1 MKPEEKSDLAAAAP
15 KLKIL
20 DVILARSSFSRPMQD
35 APENA
40 KAWQQHKRGV
50 QYATEGSVADGDQEL
65 HVLVQLGT
73 RVLMSQEDQG
83 NEGAVQFEIEAD
95 FLVRYAMSEVIEESA
110 LDTFANLNSVH
121 NAWPFWRQHVFDIVQ
136 RGRLP
141 QLEVPL
147 FAGITS

>member
-1 MKPEEKSDLAAAAP
+1 MKPEEKADLATAAP

-50 QYATEGSVADGDQEL
+50 QYATEGSVAGGDQEL

-73 RVLMSQEDQG
+73 RVLMSMARPRTMRNTPG
-83 NEGAVQFEIEAD
+83 LEANTTATKMLSS
-95 FLVRYAMSEVIEESA
+95 FGSI
-110 LDTFANLNSVH
+110 DTMPSGSRSNTR
-121 NAWPFWRQHVFDIVQ
+121 PK
-136 RGRLP
+136 
-141 QLEVPL
+141 
-147 FAGITS
+147 